1 MNEYRDYDILYPNLI
16 TEILE
21 YFWCDVNLDNKKV
34 VDFCRFCTH
43 NPNPATV
50 VIQPEIIVKIC
61 DRLVQLNT
69 MSCLRRG
76 GVMGFENCYCFVWK
90 KPREKWEETKHI
102 YNFYFSSLVY
112 GFEYIYRHYR
122 DKVLPIVAEKSG
134 DKSMGTVFR
143 CLNGLVTARHCI
155 EGHDSYM
162 IKGYTAQQ
170 LQTAPI
176 FVSKNPAIDIAYIYT
191 GEPSEVYCDA
201 PKVLDE
207 VLVMG
212 YPRVALFLD
221 FLTAEKATI
230 STMVKARMTPSR
242 GSIAATAKTIWTGEQ
257 DLMLITAKIKGG
269 NSGGPIINN
278 RGCVVGV
285 AFADP
290 SAEGLYDEIGYGVGM
305 PIQVLN
311 DIIAEGRTMSVNF
324 IDWNE
329 E

>member
-1 MNEYRDYDILYPNLI
+1 MEQLFDYYRKYPELILD
-16 TEILE
+16 ILE
-21 YFWCDVNLDNKKV
+21 YFWLDADFNNKNIIG
-34 VDFCRFCTH
+34 FCSH
-43 NPNPATV
+43 NRYNEV
-50 VIQPEIIVKIC
+50 FQPDIVLKIC
-61 DRLVQLNT
+61 DKLAENRVMSLNF
-69 MSCLRRG
+69 RG
-76 GVMGFENCYCFVWK
+76 GALEGKTSYSFVWRK
-90 KPREKWEETKHI
+90 GKEKWDKSKYTLLHH
-102 YNFYFSSLVY
+102 YNSMVY
-112 GFEYIYRHYR
+112 GFEYIYHYFS
-122 DKVLPIVAEKSG
+122 DKVIPIVAYKGG
-134 DKSMGTVFR
+134 DRSMGTVFKFH
-143 CLNGLVTARHCI
+143 NGLITARHCI
-155 EGHDSYM
+155 EEHDSYM

-170 LQTAPI
+170 LQSAPI
-176 FVSKNPAIDIAYIYT
+176 FVSKNPAIDIAYIHT
-191 GEPSEVYCDA
+191 GEPSEEYCDD

-212 YPRVALFLD
+212 YPRVALFLN

-257 DLMLITAKIKGG
+257 DLLLITAKIKGG

-305 PIQVLN
+305 PIQVLD
-311 DIIAEGRTMSVNF
+311 DIIREGITTTVNF

>member
-1 MNEYRDYDILYPNLI
+1 MEQLFEYYKKYPELILD
-16 TEILE
+16 ILE
-21 YFWCDVNLDNKKV
+21 YFWLDADLNKKNIIE
-34 VDFCRFCTH
+34 FCSH
-43 NPNPATV
+43 NRYGEV
-50 VIQPEIIVKIC
+50 FQPDIVLRIC
-61 DRLVQLNT
+61 DKLAENRV
-69 MSCLRRG
+69 MSLIFRG
-76 GVMGFENCYCFVWK
+76 GPLEGKTSYSFVWRK
-90 KPREKWEETKHI
+90 GKEKWEESKYAFLHH
-102 YNFYFSSLVY
+102 YNSMVY
-112 GFEYIYRHYR
+112 GFEYIYHYFS
-122 DKVLPIVAEKSG
+122 DKVIPIVAYKGG
-134 DKSMGTVFR
+134 DCSMGTVFKFH
-143 CLNGLVTARHCI
+143 NGLITARHCI
-155 EGHDSYM
+155 EEHDSYM

-170 LQTAPI
+170 LQSAPI
-176 FVSKNPAIDIAYIYT
+176 FVSENPAIDIAYIHT
-191 GEPSEVYCDA
+191 GEPSEVYCDS
-201 PKVLDE
+201 PNVLDE

-212 YPRVALFLD
+212 YPRVALFLN

-257 DLMLITAKIKGG
+257 DLLLITAKIKGG

-311 DIIAEGRTMSVNF
+311 DIIREGITTNVNF

>member
-1 MNEYRDYDILYPNLI
+1 MEQLFEYYKKYPELILD
-16 TEILE
+16 ILE
-21 YFWCDVNLDNKKV
+21 YFWLDADLNKKNIIE
-34 VDFCRFCTH
+34 FCSH
-43 NPNPATV
+43 NRYGEV
-50 VIQPEIIVKIC
+50 FQPDIVLRIC
-61 DRLVQLNT
+61 DKLAENRV
-69 MSCLRRG
+69 MSLIFRG
-76 GVMGFENCYCFVWK
+76 GTLEGKTSYSFVWRK
-90 KPREKWEETKHI
+90 GKEKWEESKYAFLHH
-102 YNFYFSSLVY
+102 YNSMVY
-112 GFEYIYRHYR
+112 GFEYIYHYFS
-122 DKVLPIVAEKSG
+122 DKVIPIVAYKGG
-134 DKSMGTVFR
+134 DCSMGTVFKFH
-143 CLNGLVTARHCI
+143 NGLITARHCI
-155 EGHDSYM
+155 EEHDSYM

-170 LQTAPI
+170 LQSAPI
-176 FVSKNPAIDIAYIYT
+176 FVSENPAIDIAYIHT
-191 GEPSEVYCDA
+191 GEPSEVYCDS
-201 PKVLDE
+201 PNVLDE

-212 YPRVALFLD
+212 YPRVALFLN

-257 DLMLITAKIKGG
+257 DLLLITAKIKGG

-311 DIIAEGRTMSVNF
+311 DIIREGITTNVNF

>member
-1 MNEYRDYDILYPNLI
+1 MNIYRNYDKLYPELI
-16 TEILE
+16 VDIID
-21 YFWCDVNLDNKKV
+21 YFTLDKNINNKSIQE
-34 VDFCRFCTH
+34 FCLNYKTS
-43 NPNPATV
+43 NQSNDY
-50 VIQPEIIVKIC
+50 IQPEVVAKIC
-61 DRLVQLNT
+61 DKLVEYNIVSCIYRNGLMSLENKYATTKKIDNRERYKLNF
-69 MSCLRRG
+69 LL
-76 GVMGFENCYCFVWK
+76 
-90 KPREKWEETKHI
+90 
-102 YNFYFSSLVY
+102 SSIVY
-112 GFEYIYRHYR
+112 GFEYIYRHYK
-122 DKVLPIVAEKSG
+122 DKVLPIVAEKEG
-134 DKSMGTVFR
+134 DKFMGTVFR
-143 CLNGLVTARHCI
+143 CSNGLVTARHCI

-170 LQTAPI
+170 LQSAPI
-176 FVSKNPAIDIAYIYT
+176 FVSENPAIDIAYIHT
-191 GEPSEVYCDA
+191 DEPLEVYCDT

-212 YPRVALFLD
+212 YPKVAAFLN

-242 GSIAATAKTIWTGEQ
+242 GSIAAMAKTIWTGEQ
-257 DLMLITAKIKGG
+257 NLMLITAKIKGG
-269 NSGGPIINN
+269 NSGGPIISN

-290 SAEGLYDEIGYGVGM
+290 SAEGSYDEIGYGVGM

-329 E
+329 G

>member
-1 MNEYRDYDILYPNLI
+1 MTWIQRAGIYGTKSIYHTNWPYSTQRLNERRQYYIS
-16 TEILE
+16 
-21 YFWCDVNLDNKKV
+21 YFNS
-34 VDFCRFCTH
+34 
-43 NPNPATV
+43 
-50 VIQPEIIVKIC
+50 I
-61 DRLVQLNT
+61 
-69 MSCLRRG
+69 
-76 GVMGFENCYCFVWK
+76 
-90 KPREKWEETKHI
+90 
-102 YNFYFSSLVY
+102 VY

-122 DKVLPIVAEKSG
+122 DKVLPIVAEKNG

-143 CLNGLVTARHCI
+143 SLNGLVTARHCI

-170 LQTAPI
+170 LQSAPI
-176 FVSKNPAIDIAYIYT
+176 LVSENPAIDIAYIHT

-212 YPRVALFLD
+212 YPRVALFLN

-230 STMVKARMTPSR
+230 STMVNARMTPSR

-257 DLMLITAKIKGG
+257 DLLLITAKIKGG

-305 PIQVLN
+305 PIQVLK